1 MRTTNYNKILEKDYQ
16 KLLDK
21 YDEKSEEY
29 KQLKYEYQLLN
40 NKLKI
45 KNKQL
50 DNFEE
55 SAKAKYQPLLD
66 EKEKALI
73 NRILEYKSNYFIWMQ
88 DFSLPCDDNLSE
100 RALRGAKSKMKIAG
114 QFQNVQTANFY
125 ADIKT
130 YIETCYRNN
139 INPTDALIRLME
151 DNPYM
156 VSEKY
161 NEKIVIKSL
170 IFIVLFY
177 FRLWIVKTIFFLFTK
192 LIKTS
197 WKKTKIIV
205 LLY

>member
-1 MRTTNYNKILEKDYQ
+1 
-16 KLLDK
+16 
-21 YDEKSEEY
+21 
-29 KQLKYEYQLLN
+29 
-40 NKLKI
+40 
-45 KNKQL
+45 
-50 DNFEE
+50 
-55 SAKAKYQPLLD
+55 
-66 EKEKALI
+66 
-73 NRILEYKSNYFIWMQ
+73 
-88 DFSLPCDDNLSE
+88 
-100 RALRGAKSKMKIAG
+100 MKIAG

-139 INPTDALIRLME
+139 INPTDALIRLMK

-156 VSEKY
+156 VSEIY

-177 FRLWIVKTIFFLFTK
+177 FRLWIVTTIFFLFTK

>member
-100 RALRGAKSKMKIAG
+100 RA
-114 QFQNVQTANFY
+114 
-125 ADIKT
+125 
-130 YIETCYRNN
+130 
-139 INPTDALIRLME
+139 P
-151 DNPYM
+151 
-156 VSEKY
+156 
-161 NEKIVIKSL
+161 
-170 IFIVLFY
+170 
-177 FRLWIVKTIFFLFTK
+177 
-192 LIKTS
+192 
-197 WKKTKIIV
+197 
-205 LLY
+205 